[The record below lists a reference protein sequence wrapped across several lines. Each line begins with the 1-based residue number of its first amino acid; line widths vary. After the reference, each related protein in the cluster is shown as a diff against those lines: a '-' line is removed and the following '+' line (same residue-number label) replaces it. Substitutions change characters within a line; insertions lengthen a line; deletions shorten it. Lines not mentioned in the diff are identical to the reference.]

1 MKECTSNACL
11 ETKENEV
18 AETVVEAV
26 VESVVEEPNGETDI
40 YEAQGYVAIPMEES
54 DHDEEGEDGY
64 FDKGY
69 MTLPDEDPD
78 EDKRT
83 IEYPENYEEIAGK
96 KRLQKVIRRYT
107 TQNA

>member
-1 MKECTSNACL
+1 MKVCNSNDCL
-11 ETKENEV
+11 EINENKAV
-18 AETVVEAV
+18 ETVVE
-26 VESVVEEPNGETDI
+26 ESNGETDI

-54 DHDEEGEDGY
+54 DHEEEREDGY

-83 IEYPENYEEIAGK
+83 IEYPENYEEIAGRK
-96 KRLQKVIRRYT
+96 
-107 TQNA
+107 

>member
-1 MKECTSNACL
+1 MKVCNSNDCL
-11 ETKENEV
+11 EINENKAV
-18 AETVVEAV
+18 ETVVETV
-26 VESVVEEPNGETDI
+26 IESVVEEPNGETDI

-54 DHDEEGEDGY
+54 DHEEEGEDGY

-83 IEYPENYEEIAGK
+83 IEYPENYEEIAGRK
-96 KRLQKVIRRYT
+96 WIQNVICRYT
-107 TQNA
+107 T